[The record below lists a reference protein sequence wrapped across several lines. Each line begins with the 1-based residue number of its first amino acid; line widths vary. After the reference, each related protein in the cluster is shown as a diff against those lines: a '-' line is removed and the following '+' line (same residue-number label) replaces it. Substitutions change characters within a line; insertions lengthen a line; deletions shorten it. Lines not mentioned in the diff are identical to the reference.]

1 VELDNEDNVDL
12 DTSLDDAGISRR
24 SAVRVKASID
34 DPPAG
39 YTLDPNKV
47 IILEFSELICSLNHV
62 CLQASQY
69 TVPYAI
75 AGAGKN
81 FSSTDAATVNIVTK
95 MFRAGLM
102 RHADD
107 CGKDIS
113 EIDRQITAF
122 QKSFAL
128 QRSSFGCNLL
138 TKAQKNRV
146 HASQMLHLFFSVPR
160 NSVQIPATERE
171 QIDAVHAMLQL
182 NDQEALL
189 ETSHPLSQEHGFTIE
204 RVRFFPLG
212 GKDAGQ
218 TFRCTGKGTVAGQF
232 LHALGVTN
240 TLCSP
245 NSLYLLTIGC

>member
-1 VELDNEDNVDL
+1 MQTCILFTL
-12 DTSLDDAGISRR
+12 SRGLQKCGHRARLKALQRR
-24 SAVRVKASID
+24 SA
-34 DPPAG
+34 G
-39 YTLDPNKV
+39 
-47 IILEFSELICSLNHV
+47 F
-62 CLQASQY
+62 
-69 TVPYAI
+69 
-75 AGAGKN
+75 
-81 FSSTDAATVNIVTK
+81 
-95 MFRAGLM
+95 
-102 RHADD
+102 ADD

-189 ETSHPLSQEHGFTIE
+189 ETSHPLSQEHGFTME

-232 LHALGVTN
+232 LQALGVTN

-245 NSLYLLTIGC
+245 NSLYLLTISC

>member
-1 VELDNEDNVDL
+1 
-12 DTSLDDAGISRR
+12 
-24 SAVRVKASID
+24 
-34 DPPAG
+34 
-39 YTLDPNKV
+39 
-47 IILEFSELICSLNHV
+47 
-62 CLQASQY
+62 
-69 TVPYAI
+69 VPYAI

-81 FSSTDAATVNIVTK
+81 FSSTDAATVNIVTN

-102 RHADD
+102 RHAHD

-122 QKSFAL
+122 RKLFAVN
-128 QRSSFGCNLL
+128 RSSFGSNLL
-138 TKAQKNRV
+138 TKALKNRV

-204 RVRFFPLG
+204 RVRFFPAG

-218 TFRCTGKGTVAGQF
+218 TFRCTGKETVAGQF
-232 LHALGVTN
+232 LQALGVTN